1 MVLSG
6 VDMRIVSQGGT
17 IDVPYETSAI
27 TNIDGVIRAKRGDD
41 VYVMAEYVNPD
52 VAELELKV
60 MRMTYETTGQ
70 RNKVY
75 RFAEDHGI

>member
-6 VDMRIVSQGGT
+6 ADMRILSQGGT

-41 VYVMAEYVNPD
+41 IYVMAEYVNPD

-60 MRMTYETTGQ
+60 MRRTYETAGQ
-70 RNKVY
+70 ENRI
-75 RFAEDHGI
+75 FQFSEDPGI